1 MKKQK
6 KKFFKGSDLM
16 KIKDFKELI
25 ENYDDDLEIY
35 CKTPNGEE
43 WDIKELW
50 KIGVYCGLILR
61 RTK

>member
-1 MKKQK
+1 
-6 KKFFKGSDLM
+6 M

-35 CKTPNGEE
+35 YRTPNGEE

-50 KIGVYCGLILR
+50 KIGEYCGLILR

>member
-1 MKKQK
+1 
-6 KKFFKGSDLM
+6 M

-35 CKTPNGEE
+35 CRTPNGEE

-50 KIGVYCGLILR
+50 KIGYYCGLILR